1 MSRFLPADHSKGDE
15 TTVGG
20 YEVVHGRA
28 AAFDGPDGFSY
39 SIAILSDGLVG
50 DPRGAYGAYLMFL
63 RWRRIGEE
71 GVEGHLETDFLE
83 CAPTRDAALSALG
96 AWPLARAQELLS
108 MELALSGPAALWPDA
123 DDAYDEADSEA
134 DDDEGHR

>member
-20 YEVVHGRA
+20 YEAVHGRP

-39 SIAILSDGLVG
+39 SIAMLSDALVD

-71 GVEGHLETDFLE
+71 GVEGHIETDFLE
-83 CAPTRDAALSALG
+83 CAATREEALAQLG

-108 MELALSGPAALWPDA
+108 VELALSGAPLVWPDA
-123 DDAYDEADSEA
+123 E
-134 DDDEGHR
+134 DDE